1 MATRADREF
10 RVSDSIF
17 ALSSGAPP
25 AGIGVIRISGPQAGA
40 ALEALAGFVP
50 DARTARLA
58 LLRDPRDGSP
68 LDRALILWFPG
79 PGTVTG
85 EDLAELHCHGGR
97 AVIAAVEE
105 ALASQ
110 PGLRRADPGEFTR
123 RAFTHG
129 KMDLNA
135 VEGLADLLAAE
146 TQQQRRAALLMAE
159 GHFSRR
165 IDRWSHRLLQL
176 SAMTE
181 AVLDFSDE
189 DDVPDMGMEAEVRA
203 GILLLAQD
211 VAEILA
217 APAAE
222 RLRDGVRVVLAGPPN
237 AGKSTLLN
245 RLVGRD
251 AAIVSDIAGTT
262 RDRIEVPASLGGV
275 AFLFT
280 DTAGLREEAG
290 DAIEAIGMDRAR
302 LALDAADIILWLGEE
317 EESPRADA
325 LLIAAQCDR
334 HPHDAQRAGL
344 RLSARTGEGM
354 DALVALLLDR
364 AATLLPGEGDYA
376 LHQRQRSGAER
387 LHAHLLSAART
398 RDSLITAEELRQ
410 ARAAIDALTG
420 QASTEDM
427 LDRLF
432 AGFCI
437 GK

>member
-1 MATRADREF
+1 MTDT
-10 RVSDSIF
+10 IF

-25 AGIGVIRISGPQAGA
+25 AGIGVIRISGPQAGV
-40 ALEALAGFVP
+40 ALQALAGILP
-50 DARTARLA
+50 AARRARLA
-58 LLRDPRDGSP
+58 LLTDPRDGAM

-97 AVIAAVEE
+97 AVIAAVEDV
-105 ALASQ
+105 LGML
-110 PGLRRADPGEFTR
+110 PGLRRAEPGEFTR
-123 RAFTHG
+123 RAFANG
-129 KMDLNA
+129 RMDLNA
-135 VEGLADLLAAE
+135 VEGLSDLLAAE

-159 GHFSRR
+159 GHFSRH
-165 IDRWSHRLLQL
+165 IDRWRRAVLEL
-176 SAMTE
+176 SALTE
-181 AVLDFSDE
+181 AALDFSDE
-189 DDVPDMGMEAEVRA
+189 DDVPDDGIEAQIGANIGTLVE
-203 GILLLAQD
+203 D
-211 VAEILA
+211 VAVIVS
-217 APAAE
+217 APSAE

-262 RDRIEVPASLGGV
+262 RDRIEVPAALNGI

-280 DTAGLREEAG
+280 DTAGLRADAG

-302 LALDAADIILWLGEE
+302 LALEAADIVIWLGEAGDM
-317 EESPRADA
+317 PRDDA
-325 LLIAAQCDR
+325 LLVAAQCDR
-334 HPHDAQRAGL
+334 RTEDRRPGL
-344 RLSARTGEGM
+344 HLSALTGEGM
-354 DALVALLLDR
+354 EALVKALLEH
-364 AATLLPGEGDYA
+364 AARLLPGEGDYA
-376 LHQRQRSGAER
+376 LHHRQREGVAQLYR
-387 LHAHLLSAART
+387 HMLAAAQARDLL
-398 RDSLITAEELRQ
+398 IVAEELRQ
-410 ARAAIDALTG
+410 ARNAIDALTG